1 MKGIQGWAKGAA
13 VVSDPEQARKLPH
26 MQKCCLV
33 SQTTACEEC
42 FRQVEEAIRE
52 RCDELASFDT
62 ICETTRLRQNEAAEL
77 SRKCTHM
84 FVIGGHHSSN
94 TQKLCAICKKYC
106 KTVESLAKVGE
117 ITLENIDIN
126 DIIGVVGGASTPK
139 WIILEVIERMSELE
153 KTMAA
158 SPEEEKVEAVAAAAV
173 QEPVA
178 ETAEAAEPSFEEVFE
193 KTLVRIR
200 NGQIIKGSVVQ
211 IVDGEVCVNIGY
223 KSDGFI
229 PRNEFSSDT
238 EVNPEDVVKVGD
250 EIEVEVIKGN
260 DG

>member
-77 SRKCTHM
+77 SRKCTYM

-94 TQKLCAICKKYC
+94 TQNC
-106 KTVESLAKVGE
+106 
-117 ITLENIDIN
+117 
-126 DIIGVVGGASTPK
+126 
-139 WIILEVIERMSELE
+139 
-153 KTMAA
+153 
-158 SPEEEKVEAVAAAAV
+158 V
-173 QEPVA
+173 Q
-178 ETAEAAEPSFEEVFE
+178 
-193 KTLVRIR
+193 
-200 NGQIIKGSVVQ
+200 
-211 IVDGEVCVNIGY
+211 Y
-223 KSDGFI
+223 
-229 PRNEFSSDT
+229 
-238 EVNPEDVVKVGD
+238 VKVLQ
-250 EIEVEVIKGN
+250 N
-260 DG
+260 R